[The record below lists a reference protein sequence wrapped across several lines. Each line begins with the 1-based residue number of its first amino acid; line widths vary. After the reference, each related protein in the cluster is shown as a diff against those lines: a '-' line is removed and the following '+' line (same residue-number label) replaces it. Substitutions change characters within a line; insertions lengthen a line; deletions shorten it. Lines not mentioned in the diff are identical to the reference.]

1 MWEEYK
7 TIDNRIIRPL
17 DGFEFILTSGFLYVT
32 DYFDFFDTTNFIN
45 NCNNNLTK
53 IEPFNYSLKKMNN
66 HLFWIKKPFKILIE
80 EKEYSEKEEYENFLQ
95 EESKIIVPGMSLTDP
110 EEKDILLLFKFVICQ
125 LKNKKTKL
133 TLYVNH
139 VICDGRTIFSIFDII
154 RKIINNEII
163 EYDKIEDKLCSFG
176 QLSNYNDINPELY
189 KKVPENWLEI
199 SKTKLHLLPK
209 VNTPIHY
216 INQHFIYDYLS
227 ISKFT
232 QENKVS
238 VQAMLTAMI
247 TRAVRKFL
255 KLDKNQKIWNNTP
268 CDSRPS
274 KFSNENMKK
283 RIFFCGASSVFPEI
297 IGKENLLEDI
307 KYCYQEIKNAVN
319 RLEHVIGILLLG
331 NSLDATSFQ
340 FKPIE
345 GFPNFNLNPITTSS
359 NIGRVNGNTPLF
371 GLCYDCPG
379 EDYSYGIYSYHTEDK
394 LFIMVLK
401 PINSDKEF
409 DTIVQTEMNLI
420 FNLKEKI

>member
-7 TIDNRIIRPL
+7 KIDNRIIRPL
-17 DGFEFILTSGFLYVT
+17 DGFEFILTTGFLYVT
-32 DYFDFFDTTNFIN
+32 DYFDFFDTKEFIN
-45 NCNNNLTK
+45 NCNNNLKK
-53 IEPFNYSLKKMNN
+53 IEPFNYSLKKLNN

-80 EKEYSEKEEYENFLQ
+80 DKEYTEIEEYENYLK
-95 EESKIIVPGMSLTDP
+95 EETKIIIPGMSLIDP
-110 EEKDILLLFKFVICQ
+110 DEKDIQLLFKFVICQ

-154 RKIINNEII
+154 RKIINNEKI
-163 EYDKIEDKLCSFG
+163 EYDKIGDKLCSFG
-176 QLSNYNDINPELY
+176 QLSNFQNINPEQY
-189 KKVPENWLEI
+189 KSVPEKWFEI
-199 SKTKLHLLPK
+199 SKTKLRILPK
-209 VNTPIHY
+209 KNTPISY

-232 QENKVS
+232 KENKVS

-247 TRAVRKFL
+247 TRAVRKYL
-255 KLDKNQKIWNNTP
+255 KLDNNQKIWNNTP

-274 KFSNENMKK
+274 IYSTNEMKK

-307 KYCYQEIKNAVN
+307 KYCYQEIKNSVKN
-319 RLEHVIGILLLG
+319 LENIIGILLLG
-331 NSLDATSFQ
+331 NSLDSTNFK

-359 NIGRVNGNTPLF
+359 NIGRVSGNTPLF
-371 GLCYDCPG
+371 GLCYDCFG

-401 PINSDKEF
+401 PINSNKEF
-409 DTIVQTEMNLI
+409 DSFVKTEMNLI
-420 FNLKEKI
+420 FKI